1 MTSKASID
9 DFLAQ
14 QTIAIVG
21 VSRNG
26 KKFGNAVLKEL
37 KAKEYNVLLINPHAE
52 TINGERCY
60 PSLEALPKPVDG
72 AVIVVSTQQAEKV
85 VQDAVKVGVKRVW
98 LQQGSESKTAIQ
110 MCEENGIS
118 VIHHHCILM
127 FAEPMKFFHR
137 PHKWIWQLIG
147 KYPK

>member
-9 DFLAQ
+9 DFLSQ
-14 QTIAIVG
+14 QTLAVVG
-21 VSRNG
+21 VSRKAN
-26 KKFGNAVLKEL
+26 KFGNAVLKEL
-37 KAKEYNVLLINPHAE
+37 KAKEYHVLPINPHAE

-72 AVIVVSTQQAEKV
+72 VVIVVPPQQAEKV
-85 VQDAVKVGVKRVW
+85 VQDAMKVGIKRVW

-110 MCEENGIS
+110 MCEGNGIS
-118 VIHHHCILM
+118 VIHGHCILM

-137 PHKWIWQLIG
+137 SHKWIWQLIG